1 MSFPFPKR
9 IKGGTFNQS
18 SAVTVEN
25 KTHLFGGIQV
35 CRKVGMKNSY
45 CLQHC
50 TDPKYRVKGYTL
62 NGLNQLFDRN
72 LNPKMKD
79 LLGNKPG
86 IRAGIIHL
94 ASFET
99 PGNNHKYF

>member
-25 KTHLFGGIQV
+25 KTHLFEGIQV
-35 CRKVGMKNSY
+35 CRKVGMTDSDRRGPD
-45 CLQHC
+45 
-50 TDPKYRVKGYTL
+50 TDPKNRVKGSSI

-72 LNPKMKD
+72 LNTKIERS
-79 LLGNKPG
+79 LLHQIWHQSGNHSPG
-86 IRAGIIHL
+86 TISNTL
-94 ASFET
+94 EQ
-99 PGNNHKYF
+99 P